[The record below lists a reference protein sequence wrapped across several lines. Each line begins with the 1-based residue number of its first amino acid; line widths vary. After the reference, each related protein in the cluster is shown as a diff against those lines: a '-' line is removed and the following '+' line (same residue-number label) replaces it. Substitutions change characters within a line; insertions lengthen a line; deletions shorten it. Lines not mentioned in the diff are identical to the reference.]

1 MKKVLAS
8 DKMKQASKDAQ
19 PFLKDVHDFVFGR
32 EASME
37 NMVRIFYT
45 CFQLYLLTSVLAQR
59 TRSLLQLCCT

>member
-37 NMVRIFYT
+37 NMVRTLSIFSSFT
-45 CFQLYLLTSVLAQR
+45 V
-59 TRSLLQLCCT
+59 